1 MKAVGCKRL
10 DRDKDDLRPLCQSHL
25 KHLLGDSFRF
35 LLIQQYDYGIS
46 SDDTKYSALV
56 ANLDAET
63 LSYVSDIVLSPPNSD
78 KYHTLSQRLITQFS
92 DSETQ
97 KIKKLLTDLQL
108 GDEKPSHLFRK
119 MKELSNGQLQ
129 DDFLQSL
136 WLQRMPP
143 HIQTVLSASS
153 EPLDKLAIIADKV
166 SEVVGSSSTICAATT
181 VPPPSQSSSCSVQ
194 PTMDSLARQIQELSL
209 QVAELTRERNSSRHQ
224 RYSSDRRRSHS
235 RSRSVNRG
243 SGICYYHRRYKEQAR
258 KCVSPCAFVQKRVS
272 YVIAG
277 MAEPSKHTS
286 RLFLLDR
293 KSGQK
298 FLIDSGSEICV
309 IPPSPT
315 MNKSPQ
321 SNFSLFAAN
330 NTKIPA
336 YGMVCKELNLGLRR
350 PFIWTFIIADV
361 SSPII
366 GADFLKH
373 FNLLIDLKKKRLVD
387 VETSLFTSCVFSN
400 IVQPSIL
407 TLDANI
413 SFKNILSEYPDLSNP
428 LISKSASHGTVH
440 HIITTGPPV
449 TARPRRLHPKLYDAV
464 KVEFEFLLAQGIIK
478 PSKSPWS
485 SPLHVVPKSDSTVR
499 PVGDYRQLNSVT
511 EFDSYPMPYLN
522 DFAHALHGKKIF
534 SKIDIFKAFHQ
545 IPIAEC
551 DIPKTAV
558 TTPWRLY
565 EYTHLCFGLVNA
577 PQTFM
582 RFMHEVLRGLPFC
595 FVYLDDILCYS
606 ENAEEHRSHLRNIF
620 QRLSSYGLKLN
631 ISKCVFGVTELIFL
645 GHLITPD
652 GIKPLP
658 EKVQAVLDY
667 KQPETVGSLRKFL
680 GLLNFYRRFLP
691 KAAEQQYLLSE
702 FLKGSK
708 GKDSKPLNW
717 SSEAIAAFQRC
728 KQALADAALLAH
740 LSPSA
745 PLALHVD
752 ASDYAIGGALHQVV
766 DSELRPLAFFSRKLT
781 SSEKSYSAYDR
792 ELLAIYSAIR
802 HFRYML
808 EARDFTVFTD
818 HKPLTYAFRQKRSD
832 NIAADVLSRVS
843 AITFPSQIDYD
854 CIAET
859 QQTDQELHTLIASG
873 TSLELKKVTFPN
885 SSTEIM
891 CDLSTGTARPYIPK
905 QHRQDVFSAMHNLSH
920 PGIRRSVHLMKQ
932 RFVWPSISSDV
943 AKWARHCLACQKSK
957 IHRHT
962 RSPLSSFQEPS
973 QRFDHVHLDLIGP
986 LPPSNGYTYCLT
998 MIDRFSKW
1006 PEAQPL
1012 KDITAET
1019 VAFFSSWVSRFGTPA
1034 ILTTDRGRQFES
1046 SLFKALS
1053 KLLGVQK
1060 CRTTGYHPQVNG
1072 MIEELHRPL
1081 KSAIK
1086 CHATERWTEVLP
1098 IILLGLRASLNED
1111 ILCTPAELVF
1121 GTTIRLPGE
1130 MFDSSKPDDDVNFVS
1145 KLKSHTQ
1152 SLHPKPPKHHGKRP
1166 VFIHPGLLEAT
1177 HVFLRRDML
1186 PRPLQQ
1192 PYDGP
1197 FKVLQRKDKV
1207 FFLDINGKRV
1217 SVSIDRCKPAFFL
1230 NTEDLQL
1237 PQTKNETPA
1246 TVEPNATASTPATV
1260 ESDPTASTPTQPSTR
1275 SGRKVHLPTR
1285 YR

>member
-1 MKAVGCKRL
+1 
-10 DRDKDDLRPLCQSHL
+10 
-25 KHLLGDSFRF
+25 
-35 LLIQQYDYGIS
+35 
-46 SDDTKYSALV
+46 
-56 ANLDAET
+56 
-63 LSYVSDIVLSPPNSD
+63 
-78 KYHTLSQRLITQFS
+78 
-92 DSETQ
+92 
-97 KIKKLLTDLQL
+97 
-108 GDEKPSHLFRK
+108 
-119 MKELSNGQLQ
+119 
-129 DDFLQSL
+129 
-136 WLQRMPP
+136 
-143 HIQTVLSASS
+143 
-153 EPLDKLAIIADKV
+153 
-166 SEVVGSSSTICAATT
+166 
-181 VPPPSQSSSCSVQ
+181 
-194 PTMDSLARQIQELSL
+194 
-209 QVAELTRERNSSRHQ
+209 
-224 RYSSDRRRSHS
+224 
-235 RSRSVNRG
+235 
-243 SGICYYHRRYKEQAR
+243 
-258 KCVSPCAFVQKRVS
+258 
-272 YVIAG
+272 
-277 MAEPSKHTS
+277 
-286 RLFLLDR
+286 
-293 KSGQK
+293 
-298 FLIDSGSEICV
+298 
-309 IPPSPT
+309 

-330 NTKIPA
+330 TKIPA
-336 YGMVCKELNLGLRR
+336 YGMVRKELNLGLRR

-373 FNLLIDLKKKRLVD
+373 FNLLIDLKKKRLMD
-387 VETSLFTSCVFSN
+387 VETSLFTPCVFSN

-407 TLDANI
+407 TVDANI

-428 LISKSASHGTVH
+428 SLISKSASHGTVH

-449 TARPRRLHPKLYDAV
+449 TVRPRRLHPKLYDAV
-464 KVEFEFLLAQGIIK
+464 KVEFEFLLAQGIIR

-499 PVGDYRQLNSVT
+499 PVGNYRQLNSVT

-522 DFAHALHGKKIF
+522 DFAHALHGKRIF

-545 IPIAEC
+545 IPVAEC

-558 TTPWRLY
+558 TTPWGLY

-582 RFMHEVLRGLPFC
+582 RFMHKVLRGLPFC

-606 ENAEEHRSHLRNIF
+606 ENAEEHRSHLRTIF
-620 QRLSSYGLKLN
+620 QRLSSYDLKLN

-652 GIKPLP
+652 GIKSLP
-658 EKVQAVLDY
+658 DKVQAVLDY
-667 KQPETVGSLRKFL
+667 KQPETVGSLRKIL

-708 GKDSKPLNW
+708 
-717 SSEAIAAFQRC
+717 
-728 KQALADAALLAH
+728 ALADAALLVH
-740 LSPSA
+740 PSPSA

-752 ASDYAIGGALHQVV
+752 ASDYAIGCALHQVV
-766 DSELRPLAFFSRKLT
+766 DSELQPLAFFSRKLT
-781 SSEKSYSAYDR
+781 SFEKSYSAYDR

-808 EARDFTVFTD
+808 EAGDFTVFTD
-818 HKPLTYAFRQKRSD
+818 HKPLTYAFRQKSDKCSPRQIRQLDFISQFTTNIVHIPGSD

-920 PGIRRSVHLMKQ
+920 SGIRRSVHLMKQ
-932 RFVWPSISSDV
+932 RFVWPSMSSDV
-943 AKWARHCLACQKSK
+943 AKWARHCLVCQKSK

-998 MIDRFSKW
+998 MIGRFSKW

-1019 VAFFSSWVSRFGTPA
+1019 VAEAFFSFWVSRFGTPA
-1034 ILTTDRGRQFES
+1034 ILTTDRGG
-1046 SLFKALS
+1046 SLS
-1053 KLLGVQK
+1053 P
-1060 CRTTGYHPQVNG
+1060 R
-1072 MIEELHRPL
+1072 
-1081 KSAIK
+1081 
-1086 CHATERWTEVLP
+1086 
-1098 IILLGLRASLNED
+1098 
-1111 ILCTPAELVF
+1111 
-1121 GTTIRLPGE
+1121 
-1130 MFDSSKPDDDVNFVS
+1130 SSKRLTNYLVYRSVVQLDTTL
-1145 KLKSHTQ
+1145 KLM
-1152 SLHPKPPKHHGKRP
+1152 G
-1166 VFIHPGLLEAT
+1166 
-1177 HVFLRRDML
+1177 
-1186 PRPLQQ
+1186 
-1192 PYDGP
+1192 
-1197 FKVLQRKDKV
+1197 
-1207 FFLDINGKRV
+1207 
-1217 SVSIDRCKPAFFL
+1217 
-1230 NTEDLQL
+1230 
-1237 PQTKNETPA
+1237 
-1246 TVEPNATASTPATV
+1246 
-1260 ESDPTASTPTQPSTR
+1260 
-1275 SGRKVHLPTR
+1275 
-1285 YR
+1285 

>member
-1 MKAVGCKRL
+1 
-10 DRDKDDLRPLCQSHL
+10 
-25 KHLLGDSFRF
+25 
-35 LLIQQYDYGIS
+35 
-46 SDDTKYSALV
+46 
-56 ANLDAET
+56 
-63 LSYVSDIVLSPPNSD
+63 
-78 KYHTLSQRLITQFS
+78 
-92 DSETQ
+92 
-97 KIKKLLTDLQL
+97 
-108 GDEKPSHLFRK
+108 
-119 MKELSNGQLQ
+119 
-129 DDFLQSL
+129 
-136 WLQRMPP
+136 
-143 HIQTVLSASS
+143 
-153 EPLDKLAIIADKV
+153 
-166 SEVVGSSSTICAATT
+166 
-181 VPPPSQSSSCSVQ
+181 
-194 PTMDSLARQIQELSL
+194 
-209 QVAELTRERNSSRHQ
+209 
-224 RYSSDRRRSHS
+224 
-235 RSRSVNRG
+235 
-243 SGICYYHRRYKEQAR
+243 
-258 KCVSPCAFVQKRVS
+258 
-272 YVIAG
+272 
-277 MAEPSKHTS
+277 
-286 RLFLLDR
+286 
-293 KSGQK
+293 
-298 FLIDSGSEICV
+298 
-309 IPPSPT
+309 

-336 YGMVCKELNLGLRR
+336 YGMVRKELNLGLRR

-407 TLDANI
+407 TVDANI

-428 LISKSASHGTVH
+428 SLISKSASHGTVH

-449 TARPRRLHPKLYDAV
+449 TAKPRRLHPKLYDAV
-464 KVEFEFLLAQGIIK
+464 KVEFEFLLAQGIIR

-558 TTPWRLY
+558 TTPW
-565 EYTHLCFGLVNA
+565 
-577 PQTFM
+577 
-582 RFMHEVLRGLPFC
+582 
-595 FVYLDDILCYS
+595 
-606 ENAEEHRSHLRNIF
+606 ENAEEHRSHLRTIF

-691 KAAEQQYLLSE
+691 KAAEEQYLLSE
-702 FLKGSK
+702 FLKVIK
-708 GKDSKPLNW
+708 
-717 SSEAIAAFQRC
+717 RC

-740 LSPSA
+740 PSPSA

-766 DSELRPLAFFSRKLT
+766 DSELQPLAFFSRKLT

-818 HKPLTYAFRQKRSD
+818 HKPLTYAFRQKSDKCSPRQIRQLDFISQFTTNIVHIPGSD

-1019 VAFFSSWVSRFGTPA
+1019 VAEAFFSSWVSRFGPPE

-1060 CRTTGYHPQVNG
+1060 CRTTGYHPQANG

-1098 IILLGLRASLNED
+1098 IILLGLRASLKED

-1121 GTTIRLPGE
+1121 RTTIRLPGE
-1130 MFDSSKPDDDVNFVS
+1130 MFDSSKPDDDVVNFVS
-1145 KLKSHTQ
+1145 KLKSHMQ

-1166 VFIHPGLLEAT
+1166 IFIHPGLT
-1177 HVFLRRDML
+1177 GSNTCFSSPRHVM
-1186 PRPLQQ
+1186 
-1192 PYDGP
+1192 
-1197 FKVLQRKDKV
+1197 
-1207 FFLDINGKRV
+1207 
-1217 SVSIDRCKPAFFL
+1217 SCKPAFFF
-1230 NTEDLQL
+1230 NTQDLQL

-1275 SGRKVHLPTR
+1275 SGRKVHFPSR

>member
-1 MKAVGCKRL
+1 
-10 DRDKDDLRPLCQSHL
+10 
-25 KHLLGDSFRF
+25 
-35 LLIQQYDYGIS
+35 
-46 SDDTKYSALV
+46 
-56 ANLDAET
+56 
-63 LSYVSDIVLSPPNSD
+63 
-78 KYHTLSQRLITQFS
+78 
-92 DSETQ
+92 
-97 KIKKLLTDLQL
+97 
-108 GDEKPSHLFRK
+108 
-119 MKELSNGQLQ
+119 
-129 DDFLQSL
+129 
-136 WLQRMPP
+136 
-143 HIQTVLSASS
+143 
-153 EPLDKLAIIADKV
+153 
-166 SEVVGSSSTICAATT
+166 
-181 VPPPSQSSSCSVQ
+181 
-194 PTMDSLARQIQELSL
+194 
-209 QVAELTRERNSSRHQ
+209 
-224 RYSSDRRRSHS
+224 
-235 RSRSVNRG
+235 
-243 SGICYYHRRYKEQAR
+243 
-258 KCVSPCAFVQKRVS
+258 
-272 YVIAG
+272 
-277 MAEPSKHTS
+277 MAEPSQHTS

-298 FLIDSGSEICV
+298 FLIDSGREICV

-336 YGMVCKELNLGLRR
+336 YGMVRKELNLGLRR
-350 PFIWTFIIADV
+350 LFIWTFIIADV

-373 FNLLIDLKKKRLVD
+373 FNLLIDLEKKR
-387 VETSLFTSCVFSN
+387 
-400 IVQPSIL
+400 
-407 TLDANI
+407 
-413 SFKNILSEYPDLSNP
+413 
-428 LISKSASHGTVH
+428 
-440 HIITTGPPV
+440 
-449 TARPRRLHPKLYDAV
+449 
-464 KVEFEFLLAQGIIK
+464 

-485 SPLHVVPKSDSTVR
+485 SLHVVPKSDSTVR

-522 DFAHALHGKKIF
+522 DFAHALHGKRIF

-545 IPIAEC
+545 IPIAER
-551 DIPKTAV
+551 DIPKIAV
-558 TTPWRLY
+558 TTPWGLY

-582 RFMHEVLRGLPFC
+582 RFMHEVLRGLPFS

-606 ENAEEHRSHLRNIF
+606 ENAEEHRSHLRTIF

-658 EKVQAVLDY
+658 DKIQAVLDY

-708 GKDSKPLNW
+708 GKKDSKPLNW
-717 SSEAIAAFQRC
+717 SSETITAFQRC

-740 LSPSA
+740 PSPSA
-745 PLALHVD
+745 PLALHVE

-766 DSELRPLAFFSRKLT
+766 DFELQPLAFFSRKLT

-808 EARDFTVFTD
+808 EARDFTVLTD
-818 HKPLTYAFRQKRSD
+818 HRPLTYAFKQKRSD

-920 PGIRRSVHLMKQ
+920 PGIRRSVHLMKH

-943 AKWARHCLACQKSK
+943 AKWAKHCLACQKSK

-1012 KDITAET
+1012 KDITAEA
-1019 VAFFSSWVSRFGTPA
+1019 VAEACFSSWVSRFGTPA

-1053 KLLGVQK
+1053 KLLGV
-1060 CRTTGYHPQVNG
+1060 
-1072 MIEELHRPL
+1072 
-1081 KSAIK
+1081 
-1086 CHATERWTEVLP
+1086 
-1098 IILLGLRASLNED
+1098 
-1111 ILCTPAELVF
+1111 
-1121 GTTIRLPGE
+1121 
-1130 MFDSSKPDDDVNFVS
+1130 
-1145 KLKSHTQ
+1145 
-1152 SLHPKPPKHHGKRP
+1152 
-1166 VFIHPGLLEAT
+1166 
-1177 HVFLRRDML
+1177 
-1186 PRPLQQ
+1186 
-1192 PYDGP
+1192 
-1197 FKVLQRKDKV
+1197 
-1207 FFLDINGKRV
+1207 
-1217 SVSIDRCKPAFFL
+1217 
-1230 NTEDLQL
+1230 
-1237 PQTKNETPA
+1237 
-1246 TVEPNATASTPATV
+1246 
-1260 ESDPTASTPTQPSTR
+1260 
-1275 SGRKVHLPTR
+1275 
-1285 YR
+1285 

>member
-1 MKAVGCKRL
+1 
-10 DRDKDDLRPLCQSHL
+10 
-25 KHLLGDSFRF
+25 
-35 LLIQQYDYGIS
+35 
-46 SDDTKYSALV
+46 
-56 ANLDAET
+56 
-63 LSYVSDIVLSPPNSD
+63 
-78 KYHTLSQRLITQFS
+78 
-92 DSETQ
+92 
-97 KIKKLLTDLQL
+97 
-108 GDEKPSHLFRK
+108 
-119 MKELSNGQLQ
+119 
-129 DDFLQSL
+129 
-136 WLQRMPP
+136 
-143 HIQTVLSASS
+143 
-153 EPLDKLAIIADKV
+153 
-166 SEVVGSSSTICAATT
+166 
-181 VPPPSQSSSCSVQ
+181 
-194 PTMDSLARQIQELSL
+194 
-209 QVAELTRERNSSRHQ
+209 
-224 RYSSDRRRSHS
+224 
-235 RSRSVNRG
+235 
-243 SGICYYHRRYKEQAR
+243 
-258 KCVSPCAFVQKRVS
+258 
-272 YVIAG
+272 

-336 YGMVCKELNLGLRR
+336 YGMVRKELNLGLRR

-373 FNLLIDLKKKRLVD
+373 FNLLIDLKKKK
-387 VETSLFTSCVFSN
+387 
-400 IVQPSIL
+400 PSIL
-407 TLDANI
+407 TVDANI

-428 LISKSASHGTVH
+428 SLISKSASHGTVH

-464 KVEFEFLLAQGIIK
+464 KVEFEFLLAQGIIR

-545 IPIAEC
+545 ISIAEC

-558 TTPWRLY
+558 TTPWGLY

-606 ENAEEHRSHLRNIF
+606 ENAEEHRSHLRTIF
-620 QRLSSYGLKLN
+620 QRLSSYDLKLN
-631 ISKCVFGVTELIFL
+631 ISKCVFG
-645 GHLITPD
+645 
-652 GIKPLP
+652 K
-658 EKVQAVLDY
+658 
-667 KQPETVGSLRKFL
+667 
-680 GLLNFYRRFLP
+680 
-691 KAAEQQYLLSE
+691 
-702 FLKGSK
+702 
-708 GKDSKPLNW
+708 KDSKPLNW
-717 SSEAIAAFQRC
+717 SSEAITAFQRC

-740 LSPSA
+740 PSPSA

-752 ASDYAIGGALHQVV
+752 ASDYAIGG
-766 DSELRPLAFFSRKLT
+766 
-781 SSEKSYSAYDR
+781 
-792 ELLAIYSAIR
+792 
-802 HFRYML
+802 
-808 EARDFTVFTD
+808 
-818 HKPLTYAFRQKRSD
+818 SD

-891 CDLSTGTARPYIPK
+891 CDLSTCTARPYIPK

-962 RSPLSSFQEPS
+962 RSPLSSFQEPF

-998 MIDRFSKW
+998 MIDRFSKM
-1006 PEAQPL
+1006 A
-1012 KDITAET
+1012 
-1019 VAFFSSWVSRFGTPA
+1019 
-1034 ILTTDRGRQFES
+1034 RGPTS
-1046 SLFKALS
+1046 
-1053 KLLGVQK
+1053 
-1060 CRTTGYHPQVNG
+1060 
-1072 MIEELHRPL
+1072 
-1081 KSAIK
+1081 
-1086 CHATERWTEVLP
+1086 
-1098 IILLGLRASLNED
+1098 
-1111 ILCTPAELVF
+1111 
-1121 GTTIRLPGE
+1121 
-1130 MFDSSKPDDDVNFVS
+1130 
-1145 KLKSHTQ
+1145 
-1152 SLHPKPPKHHGKRP
+1152 
-1166 VFIHPGLLEAT
+1166 
-1177 HVFLRRDML
+1177 
-1186 PRPLQQ
+1186 
-1192 PYDGP
+1192 
-1197 FKVLQRKDKV
+1197 QRH
-1207 FFLDINGKRV
+1207 N
-1217 SVSIDRCKPAFFL
+1217 C
-1230 NTEDLQL
+1230 
-1237 PQTKNETPA
+1237 
-1246 TVEPNATASTPATV
+1246 
-1260 ESDPTASTPTQPSTR
+1260 
-1275 SGRKVHLPTR
+1275 
-1285 YR
+1285 

>member
-1 MKAVGCKRL
+1 
-10 DRDKDDLRPLCQSHL
+10 
-25 KHLLGDSFRF
+25 
-35 LLIQQYDYGIS
+35 
-46 SDDTKYSALV
+46 
-56 ANLDAET
+56 
-63 LSYVSDIVLSPPNSD
+63 
-78 KYHTLSQRLITQFS
+78 
-92 DSETQ
+92 
-97 KIKKLLTDLQL
+97 
-108 GDEKPSHLFRK
+108 

-153 EPLDKLAIIADKV
+153 EPLDKLAIIVDKV
-166 SEVVGSSSTICAATT
+166 SEVVGASSTICAATT

-194 PTMDSLARQIQELSL
+194 PTMDSLVRQIQELSL
-209 QVAELTRERNSSRHQ
+209 QVAELTRERNSLATNDIVLTAGDHIHALGVSIEEVASATIIAVIKSRPA
-224 RYSSDRRRSHS
+224 
-235 RSRSVNRG
+235 N
-243 SGICYYHRRYKEQAR
+243 
-258 KCVSPCAFVQKRVS
+258 
-272 YVIAG
+272 
-277 MAEPSKHTS
+277 
-286 RLFLLDR
+286 R

-309 IPPSPT
+309 VPPSPT

-336 YGMVCKELNLGLRR
+336 YGMVRKELNLGLKR

-387 VETSLFTSCVFSN
+387 VKTSLFTSCVFSN

-407 TLDANI
+407 TVDANI

-428 LISKSASHGTVH
+428 SLISKSASHGTVH

-464 KVEFEFLLAQGIIK
+464 KVEFEFLLAQGIIR

-558 TTPWRLY
+558 TTPWGLY

-606 ENAEEHRSHLRNIF
+606 ENAEEHRSHLRTIF

-645 GHLITPD
+645 GHFITPD

-658 EKVQAVLDY
+658 DKVQAVLDY

-708 GKDSKPLNW
+708 DKKDSKPLNW
-717 SSEAIAAFQRC
+717 SSEAITAFQRC

-740 LSPSA
+740 PAPSA

-752 ASDYAIGGALHQVV
+752 ASNYAIGGALHQVV
-766 DSELRPLAFFSRKLT
+766 DSELQPLAFFSRKLT

-818 HKPLTYAFRQKRSD
+818 HKPLTYAFRQKSDKCSLHGRSVSW
-832 NIAADVLSRVS
+832 ISSLSLPQ
-843 AITFPSQIDYD
+843 ILYTFQDLTILLLMFSLVFLQSPSQV
-854 CIAET
+854 
-859 QQTDQELHTLIASG
+859 
-873 TSLELKKVTFPN
+873 K
-885 SSTEIM
+885 
-891 CDLSTGTARPYIPK
+891 
-905 QHRQDVFSAMHNLSH
+905 
-920 PGIRRSVHLMKQ
+920 
-932 RFVWPSISSDV
+932 
-943 AKWARHCLACQKSK
+943 
-957 IHRHT
+957 
-962 RSPLSSFQEPS
+962 
-973 QRFDHVHLDLIGP
+973 
-986 LPPSNGYTYCLT
+986 LT
-998 MIDRFSKW
+998 M
-1006 PEAQPL
+1006 
-1012 KDITAET
+1012 T
-1019 VAFFSSWVSRFGTPA
+1019 VLLRHNRLIRSFTP
-1034 ILTTDRGRQFES
+1034 
-1046 SLFKALS
+1046 
-1053 KLLGVQK
+1053 
-1060 CRTTGYHPQVNG
+1060 
-1072 MIEELHRPL
+1072 
-1081 KSAIK
+1081 
-1086 CHATERWTEVLP
+1086 
-1098 IILLGLRASLNED
+1098 
-1111 ILCTPAELVF
+1111 
-1121 GTTIRLPGE
+1121 
-1130 MFDSSKPDDDVNFVS
+1130 
-1145 KLKSHTQ
+1145 
-1152 SLHPKPPKHHGKRP
+1152 
-1166 VFIHPGLLEAT
+1166 
-1177 HVFLRRDML
+1177 
-1186 PRPLQQ
+1186 
-1192 PYDGP
+1192 
-1197 FKVLQRKDKV
+1197 
-1207 FFLDINGKRV
+1207 
-1217 SVSIDRCKPAFFL
+1217 
-1230 NTEDLQL
+1230 
-1237 PQTKNETPA
+1237 
-1246 TVEPNATASTPATV
+1246 
-1260 ESDPTASTPTQPSTR
+1260 
-1275 SGRKVHLPTR
+1275 
-1285 YR
+1285 

>member
-1 MKAVGCKRL
+1 MTSETVEVARIALRL
-10 DRDKDDLRPLCQSHL
+10 PPFWKSNVCLWIAQCDHAFTFS
-25 KHLLGDSFRF
+25 
-35 LLIQQYDYGIS
+35 GIS

-56 ANLDAET
+56 ANLDAKT

-108 GDEKPSHLFRK
+108 GDEKPSHLLRK

-166 SEVVGSSSTICAATT
+166 SEVVGASSTICVATT
-181 VPPPSQSSSCSVQ
+181 VPPPSQSSSCSAQ

-224 RYSSDRRRSHS
+224 RYRSDRRRSHS

-258 KCVSPCAFVQKRVS
+258 KCVSPCAFVQK
-272 YVIAG
+272 
-277 MAEPSKHTS
+277 KTN
-286 RLFLLDR
+286 
-293 KSGQK
+293 
-298 FLIDSGSEICV
+298 SGSEICV

-336 YGMVCKELNLGLRR
+336 YGMVRKELNLGLRR

-373 FNLLIDLKKKRLVD
+373 FNLLIDLKKK
-387 VETSLFTSCVFSN
+387 
-400 IVQPSIL
+400 
-407 TLDANI
+407 
-413 SFKNILSEYPDLSNP
+413 KDLINP

-464 KVEFEFLLAQGIIK
+464 KVEFEFLLAQGIIR
-478 PSKSPWS
+478 PSKSLWS

-522 DFAHALHGKKIF
+522 DFAHALHGKRIF

-545 IPIAEC
+545 IPIAE
-551 DIPKTAV
+551 
-558 TTPWRLY
+558 
-565 EYTHLCFGLVNA
+565 
-577 PQTFM
+577 
-582 RFMHEVLRGLPFC
+582 
-595 FVYLDDILCYS
+595 
-606 ENAEEHRSHLRNIF
+606 
-620 QRLSSYGLKLN
+620 
-631 ISKCVFGVTELIFL
+631 
-645 GHLITPD
+645 
-652 GIKPLP
+652 
-658 EKVQAVLDY
+658 
-667 KQPETVGSLRKFL
+667 
-680 GLLNFYRRFLP
+680 RFLP

-702 FLKGSK
+702 FLNGSK
-708 GKDSKPLNW
+708 GKKDSKPLNW
-717 SSEAIAAFQRC
+717 SSEAITAFQRC

-740 LSPSA
+740 PSPSA

-752 ASDYAIGGALHQVV
+752 ASNYAIGGALHQVV
-766 DSELRPLAFFSRKLT
+766 VSELQPLAFFSRKLT

-808 EARDFTVFTD
+808 DARDFTVFTD
-818 HKPLTYAFRQKRSD
+818 HKPLTYAFRQKSDKCSPRQIRQLDFISQFTTNIVHIPGSD

-843 AITFPSQIDYD
+843 AITFLSQIDYD

-920 PGIRRSVHLMKQ
+920 P
-932 RFVWPSISSDV
+932 
-943 AKWARHCLACQKSK
+943 
-957 IHRHT
+957 
-962 RSPLSSFQEPS
+962 EPS

-1012 KDITAET
+1012 KDITAEA

-1060 CRTTGYHPQVNG
+1060 CRTTGY
-1072 MIEELHRPL
+1072 
-1081 KSAIK
+1081 
-1086 CHATERWTEVLP
+1086 T
-1098 IILLGLRASLNED
+1098 
-1111 ILCTPAELVF
+1111 
-1121 GTTIRLPGE
+1121 
-1130 MFDSSKPDDDVNFVS
+1130 SS
-1145 KLKSHTQ
+1145 
-1152 SLHPKPPKHHGKRP
+1152 
-1166 VFIHPGLLEAT
+1166 
-1177 HVFLRRDML
+1177 
-1186 PRPLQQ
+1186 
-1192 PYDGP
+1192 
-1197 FKVLQRKDKV
+1197 
-1207 FFLDINGKRV
+1207 
-1217 SVSIDRCKPAFFL
+1217 
-1230 NTEDLQL
+1230 
-1237 PQTKNETPA
+1237 
-1246 TVEPNATASTPATV
+1246 
-1260 ESDPTASTPTQPSTR
+1260 
-1275 SGRKVHLPTR
+1275 
-1285 YR
+1285 

>member
-1 MKAVGCKRL
+1 MTSETVEVARIALRL
-10 DRDKDDLRPLCQSHL
+10 PPFWKSNVRLWIAQCDHTFTFS
-25 KHLLGDSFRF
+25 
-35 LLIQQYDYGIS
+35 GIS

-63 LSYVSDIVLSPPNSD
+63 LSYVSDIVLSPPN
-78 KYHTLSQRLITQFS
+78 K
-92 DSETQ
+92 
-97 KIKKLLTDLQL
+97 
-108 GDEKPSHLFRK
+108 
-119 MKELSNGQLQ
+119 
-129 DDFLQSL
+129 
-136 WLQRMPP
+136 
-143 HIQTVLSASS
+143 
-153 EPLDKLAIIADKV
+153 PLDKLAIIADKV
-166 SEVVGSSSTICAATT
+166 SEVVGASSTICAAKT
-181 VPPPSQSSSCSVQ
+181 VPPPSQSSSCSAQ
-194 PTMDSLARQIQELSL
+194 PTMDSLARQLQELSL

-235 RSRSVNRG
+235 RSKSVNRG

-258 KCVSPCAFVQKRVS
+258 KCVSPCAFVQKKRVS
-272 YVIAG
+272 SVITG

-293 KSGQK
+293 KYGQK

-336 YGMVCKELNLGLRR
+336 YGMVRKELNLGLRR

-407 TLDANI
+407 TVDANI

-428 LISKSASHGTVH
+428 SLISKSASHGTVH

-464 KVEFEFLLAQGIIK
+464 KVEFEFLLAQGIIR

-511 EFDSYPMPYLN
+511 EFESYPMPYLN
-522 DFAHALHGKKIF
+522 DFAHALHGKRIF

-558 TTPWRLY
+558 TTPWGLY

-595 FVYLDDILCYS
+595 FVYLYDILCYS
-606 ENAEEHRSHLRNIF
+606 ENAEEHRSHLRTIF
-620 QRLSSYGLKLN
+620 QRLSSFGLKLN

-658 EKVQAVLDY
+658 DKVQAVPDY
-667 KQPETVGSLRKFL
+667 KQPET
-680 GLLNFYRRFLP
+680 
-691 KAAEQQYLLSE
+691 
-702 FLKGSK
+702 
-708 GKDSKPLNW
+708 
-717 SSEAIAAFQRC
+717 RC

-740 LSPSA
+740 PSPSA

-752 ASDYAIGGALHQVV
+752 ASDYAIGGAIHQVV
-766 DSELRPLAFFSRKLT
+766 DSELQPLAFFSRKLT

-818 HKPLTYAFRQKRSD
+818 HKPLTYAFRQKSDKCSPRQIRQLDFISQFTTNIVHIPGSD

-1019 VAFFSSWVSRFGTPA
+1019 VAEAFFF
-1034 ILTTDRGRQFES
+1034 
-1046 SLFKALS
+1046 
-1053 KLLGVQK
+1053 LLGVSLWNS
-1060 CRTTGYHPQVNG
+1060 CNSHNRQVQ
-1072 MIEELHRPL
+1072 
-1081 KSAIK
+1081 A
-1086 CHATERWTEVLP
+1086 V
-1098 IILLGLRASLNED
+1098 
-1111 ILCTPAELVF
+1111 
-1121 GTTIRLPGE
+1121 
-1130 MFDSSKPDDDVNFVS
+1130 
-1145 KLKSHTQ
+1145 
-1152 SLHPKPPKHHGKRP
+1152 
-1166 VFIHPGLLEAT
+1166 
-1177 HVFLRRDML
+1177 
-1186 PRPLQQ
+1186 
-1192 PYDGP
+1192 
-1197 FKVLQRKDKV
+1197 
-1207 FFLDINGKRV
+1207 
-1217 SVSIDRCKPAFFL
+1217 
-1230 NTEDLQL
+1230 
-1237 PQTKNETPA
+1237 
-1246 TVEPNATASTPATV
+1246 
-1260 ESDPTASTPTQPSTR
+1260 
-1275 SGRKVHLPTR
+1275 
-1285 YR
+1285 

>member
-1 MKAVGCKRL
+1 MTSETVEVARIALRL
-10 DRDKDDLRPLCQSHL
+10 PPFWKSNVRLWIAQCDHAFTFS
-25 KHLLGDSFRF
+25 
-35 LLIQQYDYGIS
+35 GIS

-92 DSETQ
+92 DSETE

-108 GDEKPSHLFRK
+108 GDEKPSHLLRK

-181 VPPPSQSSSCSVQ
+181 VPPPSQSSSCSAQ
-194 PTMDSLARQIQELSL
+194 PTMDSLARQLQELSL

-258 KCVSPCAFVQKRVS
+258 KCVSPCAFVQK
-272 YVIAG
+272 
-277 MAEPSKHTS
+277 KTN
-286 RLFLLDR
+286 
-293 KSGQK
+293 
-298 FLIDSGSEICV
+298 SGSEICV

-330 NTKIPA
+330 NTKIPT
-336 YGMVCKELNLGLRR
+336 YGMVRKELNLGLRR

-373 FNLLIDLKKKRLVD
+373 FNLLIDLKKK
-387 VETSLFTSCVFSN
+387 
-400 IVQPSIL
+400 
-407 TLDANI
+407 
-413 SFKNILSEYPDLSNP
+413 SNP
-428 LISKSASHGTVH
+428 SLISKSASHGTVH

-464 KVEFEFLLAQGIIK
+464 KVEFEFLLAQGIIR

-511 EFDSYPMPYLN
+511 EFDSYTMPYLN
-522 DFAHALHGKKIF
+522 DFAHALHGKRIF
-534 SKIDIFKAFHQ
+534 SKIDIFKAYHQ

-558 TTPWRLY
+558 TTPW
-565 EYTHLCFGLVNA
+565 
-577 PQTFM
+577 
-582 RFMHEVLRGLPFC
+582 
-595 FVYLDDILCYS
+595 
-606 ENAEEHRSHLRNIF
+606 ENAEEHRSHLRTIF

-652 GIKPLP
+652 GIKPFP

-708 GKDSKPLNW
+708 GKKDSKPLTW
-717 SSEAIAAFQRC
+717 SSEAITAFQTC

-740 LSPSA
+740 PSPSA

-766 DSELRPLAFFSRKLT
+766 DSELQPLAFFSRKLT

-802 HFRYML
+802 YFRYML

-818 HKPLTYAFRQKRSD
+818 HKPLTYAFRQKSDKCSPRQIRQLDFIFQFTTNIVHIPGSD

-932 RFVWPSISSDV
+932 RFVWPSISSD
-943 AKWARHCLACQKSK
+943 
-957 IHRHT
+957 
-962 RSPLSSFQEPS
+962 
-973 QRFDHVHLDLIGP
+973 
-986 LPPSNGYTYCLT
+986 
-998 MIDRFSKW
+998 
-1006 PEAQPL
+1006 AQPL

-1019 VAFFSSWVSRFGTPA
+1019 VAEAFFSSWVSRFGTPA

-1060 CRTTGYHPQVNG
+1060 CRTTGYHPQANG

-1098 IILLGLRASLNED
+1098 IILLGLRASLKED

-1130 MFDSSKPDDDVNFVS
+1130 MFHSSKPDDDVLNFVS
-1145 KLKSHTQ
+1145 KLKSHMQ
-1152 SLHPKPPKHHGKRP
+1152 SLHPKPPKHHSKRP

-1186 PRPLQQ
+1186 RRPLQQ

-1230 NTEDLQL
+1230 NTEDFQL

-1260 ESDPTASTPTQPSTR
+1260 ESDPTASTPTQRSTR

-1285 YR
+1285 FQSQKLPELFFVAGNAVWRARSSDGKLSGGSKLGNETCVSGLWVVVNVGSRSVQRYLLHPH

>member
-1 MKAVGCKRL
+1 MTSETVEVARIALRL
-10 DRDKDDLRPLCQSHL
+10 PPFWKSNVCLWIAQCDHAFTFS
-25 KHLLGDSFRF
+25 
-35 LLIQQYDYGIS
+35 GIS

-78 KYHTLSQRLITQFS
+78 KYHTLSQWLITQFS

-108 GDEKPSHLFRK
+108 GDEKPSHLLQK

-153 EPLDKLAIIADKV
+153 ESLDKLAIIADKV
-166 SEVVGSSSTICAATT
+166 SEVVGASSTICAAKT
-181 VPPPSQSSSCSVQ
+181 VPPPSQSSSCSAQ

-258 KCVSPCAFVQKRVS
+258 KCVSPCAFVQKKKKRVS
-272 YVIAG
+272 SVIAG

-336 YGMVCKELNLGLRR
+336 YGMVRKELNLGLRR
-350 PFIWTFIIADV
+350 PFIWTSIIADV

-366 GADFLKH
+366 GVDFLKH

-407 TLDANI
+407 TVDANI

-428 LISKSASHGTVH
+428 SLISKSASHGTVH

-449 TARPRRLHPKLYDAV
+449 TARPRRGYTLN
-464 KVEFEFLLAQGIIK
+464 F
-478 PSKSPWS
+478 
-485 SPLHVVPKSDSTVR
+485 R

-511 EFDSYPMPYLN
+511 EFDSYPILYLN
-522 DFAHALHGKKIF
+522 DFAHALHGKRIF

-558 TTPWRLY
+558 TTPWGLY

-606 ENAEEHRSHLRNIF
+606 ENAEEHRSHLRTIF

-658 EKVQAVLDY
+658 DKVQAVLDY

-708 GKDSKPLNW
+708 GKKDSKPLN
-717 SSEAIAAFQRC
+717 
-728 KQALADAALLAH
+728 
-740 LSPSA
+740 
-745 PLALHVD
+745 
-752 ASDYAIGGALHQVV
+752 
-766 DSELRPLAFFSRKLT
+766 
-781 SSEKSYSAYDR
+781 
-792 ELLAIYSAIR
+792 
-802 HFRYML
+802 
-808 EARDFTVFTD
+808 
-818 HKPLTYAFRQKRSD
+818 
-832 NIAADVLSRVS
+832 
-843 AITFPSQIDYD
+843 
-854 CIAET
+854 
-859 QQTDQELHTLIASG
+859 
-873 TSLELKKVTFPN
+873 
-885 SSTEIM
+885 
-891 CDLSTGTARPYIPK
+891 
-905 QHRQDVFSAMHNLSH
+905 
-920 PGIRRSVHLMKQ
+920 
-932 RFVWPSISSDV
+932 
-943 AKWARHCLACQKSK
+943 
-957 IHRHT
+957 
-962 RSPLSSFQEPS
+962 
-973 QRFDHVHLDLIGP
+973 
-986 LPPSNGYTYCLT
+986 
-998 MIDRFSKW
+998 
-1006 PEAQPL
+1006 
-1012 KDITAET
+1012 
-1019 VAFFSSWVSRFGTPA
+1019 
-1034 ILTTDRGRQFES
+1034 
-1046 SLFKALS
+1046 
-1053 KLLGVQK
+1053 
-1060 CRTTGYHPQVNG
+1060 
-1072 MIEELHRPL
+1072 
-1081 KSAIK
+1081 
-1086 CHATERWTEVLP
+1086 
-1098 IILLGLRASLNED
+1098 
-1111 ILCTPAELVF
+1111 
-1121 GTTIRLPGE
+1121 
-1130 MFDSSKPDDDVNFVS
+1130 
-1145 KLKSHTQ
+1145 
-1152 SLHPKPPKHHGKRP
+1152 
-1166 VFIHPGLLEAT
+1166 
-1177 HVFLRRDML
+1177 
-1186 PRPLQQ
+1186 
-1192 PYDGP
+1192 
-1197 FKVLQRKDKV
+1197 
-1207 FFLDINGKRV
+1207 
-1217 SVSIDRCKPAFFL
+1217 
-1230 NTEDLQL
+1230 
-1237 PQTKNETPA
+1237 
-1246 TVEPNATASTPATV
+1246 
-1260 ESDPTASTPTQPSTR
+1260 
-1275 SGRKVHLPTR
+1275 
-1285 YR
+1285 

>member
-1 MKAVGCKRL
+1 
-10 DRDKDDLRPLCQSHL
+10 
-25 KHLLGDSFRF
+25 
-35 LLIQQYDYGIS
+35 
-46 SDDTKYSALV
+46 
-56 ANLDAET
+56 
-63 LSYVSDIVLSPPNSD
+63 
-78 KYHTLSQRLITQFS
+78 
-92 DSETQ
+92 
-97 KIKKLLTDLQL
+97 
-108 GDEKPSHLFRK
+108 
-119 MKELSNGQLQ
+119 
-129 DDFLQSL
+129 
-136 WLQRMPP
+136 
-143 HIQTVLSASS
+143 
-153 EPLDKLAIIADKV
+153 
-166 SEVVGSSSTICAATT
+166 
-181 VPPPSQSSSCSVQ
+181 
-194 PTMDSLARQIQELSL
+194 
-209 QVAELTRERNSSRHQ
+209 
-224 RYSSDRRRSHS
+224 
-235 RSRSVNRG
+235 
-243 SGICYYHRRYKEQAR
+243 
-258 KCVSPCAFVQKRVS
+258 
-272 YVIAG
+272 
-277 MAEPSKHTS
+277 MAEPSQHTS

-336 YGMVCKELNLGLRR
+336 YGMVRKELNLGLRR

-387 VETSLFTSCVFSN
+387 METSLFTPCVFSN
-400 IVQPSIL
+400 IVEPSIL
-407 TLDANI
+407 TVAANI

-428 LISKSASHGTVH
+428 SLISKSASHGTVH

-464 KVEFEFLLAQGIIK
+464 KVEFEFLLAQGIIR

-485 SPLHVVPKSDSTVR
+485 SLHIVPKSDSTIR
-499 PVGDYRQLNSVT
+499 PVGDYRQLNSH
-511 EFDSYPMPYLN
+511 F
-522 DFAHALHGKKIF
+522 
-534 SKIDIFKAFHQ
+534 
-545 IPIAEC
+545 
-551 DIPKTAV
+551 
-558 TTPWRLY
+558 
-565 EYTHLCFGLVNA
+565 
-577 PQTFM
+577 
-582 RFMHEVLRGLPFC
+582 
-595 FVYLDDILCYS
+595 
-606 ENAEEHRSHLRNIF
+606 
-620 QRLSSYGLKLN
+620 
-631 ISKCVFGVTELIFL
+631 
-645 GHLITPD
+645 
-652 GIKPLP
+652 
-658 EKVQAVLDY
+658 
-667 KQPETVGSLRKFL
+667 
-680 GLLNFYRRFLP
+680 
-691 KAAEQQYLLSE
+691 
-702 FLKGSK
+702 
-708 GKDSKPLNW
+708 
-717 SSEAIAAFQRC
+717 RC

-740 LSPSA
+740 PSPSA

-766 DSELRPLAFFSRKLT
+766 DSELQPLAFFPRKLT

-802 HFRYML
+802 HFRQKSDKCSPRQIHQL
-808 EARDFTVFTD
+808 DFISQFITNIV
-818 HKPLTYAFRQKRSD
+818 HIPGSD

-873 TSLELKKVTFPN
+873 TFLELKKVTFPN

-986 LPPSNGYTYCLT
+986 LSPSNGYTYCLT

-1019 VAFFSSWVSRFGTPA
+1019 VAEAFFSSWVSRFGTPV
-1034 ILTTDRGRQFES
+1034 ILTTDRGRQFAKSFEERG
-1046 SLFKALS
+1046 L

-1060 CRTTGYHPQVNG
+1060 CRTTGYHPQANG

-1086 CHATERWTEVLP
+1086 CHATEHWTEVLP
-1098 IILLGLRASLNED
+1098 IILLGLRASLKED

-1130 MFDSSKPDDDVNFVS
+1130 MFDSSKPDDDVVNFVS
-1145 KLKSHTQ
+1145 KLKSHMQ
-1152 SLHPKPPKHHGKRP
+1152 SLHPKPPNHHGKRP

-1177 HVFLRRDML
+1177 HVFLCRDML
-1186 PRPLQQ
+1186 RRPLQQ

-1260 ESDPTASTPTQPSTR
+1260 EHDPTASTPTQPSTR
-1275 SGRKVHLPTR
+1275 SGRKSSSSN
-1285 YR
+1285 